1 MKLMDIFQGQ
11 MEIKKDKKL
20 YLATFEFVSGEYAQ
34 IFNKTF
40 YVKDEKVLEEKIH
53 NYLAGYYGRG
63 NTSGIEDDVYY
74 YWNGEVAVKLDKW
87 EEIINL
93 EQIVHKLL

>member
-1 MKLMDIFQGQ
+1 

-20 YLATFEFVSGEYAQ
+20 YLATFEFVSGEYTQ

-40 YVKDEKVLEEKIH
+40 YTKDEKVLEQKIH
-53 NYLAGYYGRG
+53 NYLADYYGAG
-63 NTSGIEDDVYY
+63 NTSEIEDDVYY
-74 YWNGEVAVKLDKW
+74 YWNGEVAVKLNNW

-93 EQIVHKLL
+93 EQIAHKLL